1 MTLIDTPGFND
12 SDIRRSDKN
21 ILIELINTVRPIV
34 TDKNLGI
41 TSFIQCIM
49 PDESDRIRQSSV
61 KGMNNML
68 LALNS
73 FDYDTDITNHPLMM
87 VIFNNISLIEEN
99 EIDKTRIQDRIAQYK
114 LALKVNAK
122 KFYLNEISEETVI
135 GEKTWAEIKDEV
147 CKKDTYKKSAWYKDL
162 T

>member
-34 TDKNLGI
+34 TDKHQGI

-73 FDYDTDITNHPLMM
+73 FDYETDITNHPKMI
-87 VIFNNISLIEEN
+87 VVFNNVSYQEEN
-99 EIDKTRIQDRIAQYK
+99 EID
-114 LALKVNAK
+114 
-122 KFYLNEISEETVI
+122 
-135 GEKTWAEIKDEV
+135 
-147 CKKDTYKKSAWYKDL
+147 
-162 T
+162 

>member
-99 EIDKTRIQDRIAQYK
+99 EIDKTRIQDRIA
-114 LALKVNAK
+114 
-122 KFYLNEISEETVI
+122 
-135 GEKTWAEIKDEV
+135 
-147 CKKDTYKKSAWYKDL
+147 
-162 T
+162 

>member
-34 TDKNLGI
+34 TDQDQGI

-49 PDESDRIRQSSV
+49 PDESDRIRQSSI
-61 KGMNNML
+61 KSMHNML

-73 FDYDTDITNHPLMM
+73 FDYETDITNHPQMM
-87 VIFNNISLIEEN
+87 VIFNNVSLIEEK
-99 EIDKTRIQDRIAQYK
+99 EI
-114 LALKVNAK
+114 
-122 KFYLNEISEETVI
+122 
-135 GEKTWAEIKDEV
+135 G
-147 CKKDTYKKSAWYKDL
+147 
-162 T
+162 